1 MQMRIE
7 VECTPVEA
15 RAFMG
20 LPDVTPL
27 NDHLVEEMRRRM
39 DENLQMMGPEQVM
52 KFWTAFGGQAQE
64 QFRSL
69 MTAAA
74 TAPFGGMG
82 SAGTGGATPPR

>member
-1 MQMRIE
+1 MKVKVE

-39 DENLQMMGPEQVM
+39 DQNIQMMGADQVL

-74 TAPFGGMG
+74 GAPFGTG
-82 SAGTGGATPPR
+82 SSSSGGSTPGA